1 MTGPRILMRASA
13 LLASCLLVASPAQAG
28 DDAPVSDVVVS
39 VHPTV
44 ATILVV
50 SWNQDE
56 AVEGGWLEF
65 SIDGAPPQASP
76 ERELAQG
83 PQQELVLG
91 APTDALV
98 QVRIMNRIDGDEV
111 SSAESWMA
119 TTGSLPNNLL
129 EPALIAYDD
138 AQAHP
143 AEFLLVSFNING
155 AGSLLILNRDG
166 RIVWYRTSEGGHLM
180 LVPRVARSGNH
191 MMFDIDTY
199 WSGGGGNPTST
210 INRVTIANEVFESI
224 EVPGL
229 HHGWDEFSDGTI
241 IWGKNP
247 SGFDHEELWAKD
259 PAGNSWLIWDS
270 DTWNVPG
277 SVAGNAVHLEK
288 SDTTVLLSFWTNDS
302 AVEIDVA
309 TGEILRQFGA
319 VPGSWSF
326 DPEDS
331 QFFFAH
337 GVHYTDA
344 NTMLV
349 STHILPGWGQPGD
362 EQRIREYA
370 LDDDSETLTE
380 IWVYGEG
387 ADIYAPTWGEA
398 IRLDNGNTLFNTG
411 SDPLIREVTSDGKT
425 AWEVAWDDVGGF
437 DQRLVGDMTILEG
450 LEDLYALDGTSV
462 PEKCEGDA
470 NGDGTVDPLDAGF
483 VLARFGCSVGAGDP
497 DCDAADQNND
507 GEVNPL
513 DSGFVLAR
521 FGECP

>member
-1 MTGPRILMRASA
+1 MTRSPILMRASA
-13 LLASCLLVASPAQAG
+13 MVAACLLVAGAAQAG

-44 ATILVV
+44 ATVLVV

-65 SIDGAPPQASP
+65 SIDGDPPQASP
-76 ERELAQG
+76 ERPLAQG

-91 APTDALV
+91 APADAFIQL
-98 QVRIMNRIDGDEV
+98 RIMNRIQGEVV
-111 SSAESWMA
+111 SSAVSWAA
-119 TTGSLPNNLL
+119 TTGSLPENLL
-129 EPALIAYDD
+129 EPALVAYDA

-143 AEFLLVSFNING
+143 AKFLLVSFNIAG
-155 AGSLLILNRDG
+155 AGSLLILDRNG
-166 RIVWYRTSEGGHLM
+166 RIVWYRTPQGGHFM

-191 MMFDIDTY
+191 MLFDIDTY

-224 EVPGL
+224 EVVGL
-229 HHGWDEFSDGTI
+229 HHGWDEFNDGTI

-247 SGFDHEELWAKD
+247 SGFDHEELWAID
-259 PAGNSWLIWDS
+259 PEGNSWMIWDS

-277 SVAGNAVHLEK
+277 TVAGNAVTLEK

-309 TGEILRQFGA
+309 TGEILRTFGD

-326 DPEDS
+326 DPQDS
-331 QFFFAH
+331 QFWFAH
-337 GVHYTDA
+337 GVHYTEA
-344 NTMLV
+344 NTLLV
-349 STHILPGWGQPGD
+349 SSHLLPGFGQPD
-362 EQRIREYA
+362 NEQRIREYA
-370 LDDDSETLTE
+370 LDDDSQTLTQ

-387 ADIYAPTWGEA
+387 ANIYAPTWGEA

-411 SDPLIREVTSDGKT
+411 SDPMIREVTSDGDT
-425 AWEVAWDDVGGF
+425 VWEVRWDDGGGF
-437 DQRLVGDMTILEG
+437 EQRLVGDMTILEG
-450 LEDLYALDGTSV
+450 LEDLYALDGKSV

-470 NGDGTVDPLDAGF
+470 NADGTVDPLDAGF
-483 VLARFGCSVGAGDP
+483 VLARFGCPVGTGDP
-497 DCDAADQNND
+497 DCDAADVNGD
-507 GEVNPL
+507 GVVDPL
-513 DSGFVLAR
+513 DVGYVLAR
-521 FGECP
+521 FGTCE